1 MCEAHEESSGDH
13 AEKVRDTVE
22 EVREDVNETITTA
35 LYARESLMELDKVLS
50 SLRRAADEL
59 HTLVGPDQIDVSEMI
74 RSNEPLPA
82 TLTQTGLQ
90 WGRVLDDAEMGLPGT
105 VAVNTGKLQWG
116 RVLDDAEISHECR
129 ACRSFSLLQ
138 WGRVLDDAEM
148 SLSCQSASPSKCFNG
163 AASWM
168 TRK

>member
-90 WGRVLDDAEMGLPGT
+90 WGRVLDDAEMVARTTGDSVTGYEPVFERLLPLSIGY
-105 VAVNTGKLQWG
+105 VAKVALFW
-116 RVLDDAEISHECR
+116 S
-129 ACRSFSLLQ
+129 
-138 WGRVLDDAEM
+138 
-148 SLSCQSASPSKCFNG
+148 
-163 AASWM
+163 
-168 TRK
+168 